1 MGIAVTSIRLH
12 VGRRHLSP
20 LGRVARIVPD
30 VTGIDKTFDYLVPDE
45 MASVVELGSRVRV
58 SLHGRRV
65 GGWVIELLDA
75 SDEVSP
81 DALKPL
87 VKSSGIGPSADLIDL
102 ARWASWRWCAGRLRP
117 FLVVA
122 SPPVV
127 VHRPATPRRTVVR
140 VEPTSPAT
148 SSLIAEG
155 GGVLRLPPT
164 ADHLP
169 AVLSAARVGPALV
182 VCPSVDSAR
191 VLSHRIRRTGVSVAL
206 IPEDWAQA
214 RGGVDVVIGAR
225 GAAFAPCPDL
235 AVAVV
240 LDENDESLQE
250 ERSPTWHARDV
261 VVERCRRVGAVPV
274 LVSAVPTLEAWAG
287 LGRRG
292 ENVKSPGRERE
303 RRAWPGVE
311 VVDRSEQEPWRRT
324 LVSSELIEVLRDEN
338 IRVACVIN
346 TKGMARLL
354 ACRSCRSVARCSEC
368 DGALVESS
376 EGPLECSRCGSTR
389 PRVCASCGSS
399 DLARVKP
406 GTTRLR
412 DELERAA
419 QRTVV
424 EVTASTV
431 DVDDTAADIFIGTE
445 AVLHRVRRVDVVVFL
460 DLDAELLAPRYRA
473 REQIWTL
480 VARAA
485 RAVGPS
491 GRILLQTT
499 LVDHDTVR
507 SLAALDLDGAVAA
520 EWERRV
526 ALSLPPVSTLA
537 VVEGDDLDEIRIA
550 LSTYERIEVGRV
562 EDHLLVRA
570 RDATT
575 LADAWNDIRVA
586 RDTNQRRRT
595 TRIAV
600 DPPRI

>member
-1 MGIAVTSIRLH
+1 MGVAVTSRRLH
-12 VGRRHLSP
+12 VGRRSLSP

-45 MASVVELGSRVRV
+45 LEATVELGSRVRV

-65 GGWVIELLDA
+65 GGWVVELLDA
-75 SDEVSP
+75 SDEVSA
-81 DALKPL
+81 DALKPI
-87 VKSSGIGPSADLIDL
+87 VKSSGIGPSDDLIDL
-102 ARWASWRWCAGRLRP
+102 AQWASWRWCAGRLRP

-127 VHRPATPRRTVVR
+127 VHRPATPRRTLVR
-140 VEPTSPAT
+140 AEPSSPAT

-155 GGVLRLPPT
+155 GGVVRLPPT

-169 AVLSAARVGPALV
+169 SILSAARVGSTLV
-182 VCPSVDSAR
+182 VCPSVDMAR

-206 IPEDWAQA
+206 LPEDWAQA

-225 GAAFAPCPDL
+225 AAAFAPCPEL
-235 AVAVV
+235 AVAIV

-261 VVERCRRVGAVPV
+261 VVERCRRAGAVPV
-274 LVSAVPTLEAWAG
+274 LVSAVPTVEAWFG

-292 ENVKSPGRERE
+292 ENVKSPGVERE
-303 RRAWPGVE
+303 RRAWPRVE
-311 VVDRSEQEPWRRT
+311 VIDRSEQEPWKRT
-324 LVSSELIEVLRDEN
+324 LVSSELIEALRDEN
-338 IRVACVIN
+338 LRVACVIN

-354 ACRSCRSVARCSEC
+354 ACRSCRTVARCTDC

-376 EGPLECSRCGSTR
+376 EGSLECSRCGSTR
-389 PRVCASCGSS
+389 PRVCASCGSG

-419 QRTVV
+419 SRKVV
-424 EVTASTV
+424 EVTASSV
-431 DVDDTAADIFIGTE
+431 DVDDTAADVFIGTE

-485 RAVGPS
+485 RLVGPS

-507 SLAALDLDGAVAA
+507 ALADLDLDGAVSA

-526 ALSLPPVSTLA
+526 ALSLPPASALA
-537 VVEGDDLDEIRIA
+537 VVDGDDLEECRSA
-550 LSTYERIEVGRV
+550 LVAYDGVDVSRL
-562 EDHLLVRA
+562 EDRLLVRA
-570 RDATT
+570 RDAAT
-575 LADAWNDIRVA
+575 LSDAWNDFRA
-586 RDTNQRRRT
+586 RRDTERRRHSL
-595 TRIAV
+595 RIAV
-600 DPPRI
+600 DPSRI

>member
-1 MGIAVTSIRLH
+1 MGVAVTSRRLH
-12 VGRRHLSP
+12 VGRRSLSP

-30 VTGIDKTFDYLVPDE
+30 VTGIDRTFDYLVPDE
-45 MASVVELGSRVRV
+45 MSAVVDLGSRVRV

-65 GGWVIELLDA
+65 GGWVVELLDA
-75 SDEVSP
+75 SDEVSA

-87 VKSSGIGPSADLIDL
+87 LKSSGIGPSAELIDL

-117 FLVVA
+117 FLVVG

-140 VEPTSPAT
+140 AEPTSPAT
-148 SSLIAEG
+148 SALLAEG
-155 GGVLRLPPT
+155 GGVLRLPPA

-169 AVLSAARVGPALV
+169 AVLSAARVGPTLV
-182 VCPSVDSAR
+182 VCPSVDLAR

-235 AVAVV
+235 AVALV

-261 VVERCRRVGAVPV
+261 VVERCRRTGAVPV
-274 LVSAVPTLEAWAG
+274 LVSAVPTVEAWAG
-287 LGRRG
+287 IGHRG
-292 ENVKSPGRERE
+292 ERVKSPGVERE
-303 RRAWPGVE
+303 RRAWPRVE
-311 VVDRSEQEPWRRT
+311 VIDRSEQEPWKRT
-324 LVSSELIEVLRDEN
+324 LVSSELIEALRDESV
-338 IRVACVIN
+338 RVACVIN

-376 EGPLECSRCGSTR
+376 EGSLECSRCGSTR
-389 PRVCASCGSS
+389 PRVCASCGSA

-419 QRTVV
+419 QRRVI

-431 DVDDTAADIFIGTE
+431 DVDDSAADVFIGTE

-460 DLDAELLAPRYRA
+460 DLDAELLAPRFRA
-473 REQIWTL
+473 REQTWTL

-485 RAVGPS
+485 RLVGPS
-491 GRILLQTT
+491 GRLLLQTT

-507 SLAALDLDGAVAA
+507 ALVELDLDGAVAA
-520 EWERRV
+520 EWERRE
-526 ALSLPPVSTLA
+526 ALSLPPTSTLA
-537 VVEGDDLDEIRIA
+537 VIEGDDLDECRTA
-550 LSTYERIEVGRV
+550 LSAYDGVDASRLDDR
-562 EDHLLVRA
+562 LLVRA

-575 LADAWNDIRVA
+575 LADAWNELRVE
-586 RDTNQRRRT
+586 RDATQRRRT
-595 TRIAV
+595 LRIAV